1 MVNAAVLL
9 DVGDIP
15 TAQFEVGALV
25 AVHPVERRGVASG
38 GTEDVADD
46 GAGERWRVLKDE
58 RLAHGGRG
66 GARGRRHRGR
76 GRGGGH
82 EHAGE
87 GECGLHGEVCGM
99 WWCGVFVML

>member
-1 MVNAAVLL
+1 MVKAAVLL

-15 TAQFEVGALV
+15 TVQFEVGALV
-25 AVHPVERRGVASG
+25 AVHPVERGRVARCG
-38 GTEDVADD
+38 KDFVDD
-46 GAGERWRVLKDE
+46 GAGERRRVLKDE

-66 GARGRRHRGR
+66 GARGRHHRR

-82 EHAGE
+82 EHAGQ